1 MDLRVCEKFDKKPWQ
16 KLDRSTLPSK
26 PGIYSLAHEIPGRQK
41 RKNLRLNLYT
51 GRTNNLK
58 RRVQEHQRK
67 KFKGHDRSALRVKSV
82 LEPKQKKKEWEY
94 MECQRK
100 KGNYPLLNKKIG
112 DGAPSRA
119 KGRKRKAED
128 WYGKTDLQNAIF
140 CYLVTAFF

>member
-1 MDLRVCEKFDKKPWQ
+1 MSRRVCEKFDKKPWQ

-26 PGIYSLAHEIPGRQK
+26 PGIYSLAYEIPRRQK
-41 RKNLRLNLYT
+41 RKNLHLNLYT

-58 RRVQEHQRK
+58 RRVPEHLRK
-67 KFKGHDRSALRVKSV
+67 KFTGDRSPLRVKFV
-82 LEPKQKKKEWEY
+82 VEPKQKKKEWEY

>member
-1 MDLRVCEKFDKKPWQ
+1 MSLRVCEKFDKKPWQ
-16 KLDRSTLPSK
+16 KLDRCTLPSK

-41 RKNLRLNLYT
+41 RKNLQLNLYT

-58 RRVQEHQRK
+58 RRVQEHLRK
-67 KFKGHDRSALRVKSV
+67 KFTGYDRSALSVKFV

>member
-41 RKNLRLNLYT
+41 RNNLQLNLYT

-58 RRVQEHQRK
+58 RRIQEHQRK
-67 KFKGHDRSALRVKSV
+67 KFKGYDKSALRVKFV